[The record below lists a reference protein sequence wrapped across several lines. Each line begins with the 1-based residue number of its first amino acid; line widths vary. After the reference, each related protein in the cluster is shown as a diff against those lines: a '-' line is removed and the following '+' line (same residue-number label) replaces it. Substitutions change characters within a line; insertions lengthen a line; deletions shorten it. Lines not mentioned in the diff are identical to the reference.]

1 MRYAPFPLRFTAG
14 DVVERELAIQL
25 ANQGR
30 DDFVDIAHQ
39 TVVGIV
45 EDWRIF
51 IFING
56 DNHFAP
62 LPPTICWICP
72 EIPSVR

>member
-1 MRYAPFPLRFTAG
+1 MLLPAAFTAG

-56 DNHFAP
+56 DNHFCAVAANHM
-62 LPPTICWICP
+62 LDLP